1 MAFRACGRS
10 VSNKHEDD
18 VKGNDNDH
26 TTTTSTT
33 NYYSCS
39 SFPPAPPAAT
49 PAAAATTTMPTTTT
63 SCCCYCCCR
72 YCFCHCDPYSYS
84 YSAAGSTTTAIAT
97 TTSLHSP
104 IIMTLNRQC
113 QAARAAIMMGM
124 LMVTSMSKVIVSM
137 TRVTLVVELRLIK
150 MAMMLA
156 VSLFMTMKPAT
167 VRGMCFPSRRTRFC
181 CCELLRQLNA
191 EVSMSTS
198 AAAQTIRLGVCDG
211 VVGYR
216 FEPGEE
222 SWESCQRLHLLLLGN
237 HAAGAGLNKD
247 CRTLSCCEC
256 CRDMW
261 VNLFLLVYHQ

>member
-167 VRGMCFPSRRTRFC
+167 VRGMCFPSRTTRFC

-198 AAAQTIRLGVCDG
+198 APRKLSGLEFAMGWLAIDSSQARSHGSLVRGFTCCC
-211 VVGYR
+211 
-216 FEPGEE
+216 
-222 SWESCQRLHLLLLGN
+222 WEIMT
-237 HAAGAGLNKD
+237 AGAGLNKD

-261 VNLFLLVYHQ
+261 VNLFY